1 MTQSSSPNVE
11 IIAELAQGFEGKPE
25 QAHLMVKAAAS
36 AGADAAK
43 FQLVYADELATPGY
57 QYYDLFK
64 TLEMDDQVWASLAAA
79 ATEQDIA
86 LHVDIFGAKSLALAE
101 KTGIGTVKLHGTDVA
116 NTGFLEGVAASTVP
130 RVLLGAGGGHRGEI
144 EAALDILQKKKVVV
158 LLGFQAYPTPN
169 ETNQIARVAHLVS
182 AFKGR
187 TGDVE
192 IGFADHAPPSEALR
206 YALAATAI
214 GAGAQVIEKHLTLGQ
229 VMKLEDHESALN
241 PDEFA
246 EFCETVRGCAEAFGT
261 FTSAEDFGM
270 SESENAYRNAI
281 RRHVIAS
288 RDLESGRILEPA
300 DLVLKRSA
308 SQTPLTDI
316 QSVYGRTLNV
326 SKIANQPIEN
336 SDIK

>member
-1 MTQSSSPNVE
+1 MTKSSFPNVE

-64 TLEMDDQVWASLAAA
+64 TLEMDDQVWASLAASA
-79 ATEQDIA
+79 AEQGIA
-86 LHVDIFGAKSLALAE
+86 LHVDIFGTKSLALAE
-101 KTGIGTVKLHGTDVA
+101 KTGMDTVKLHGTDVA
-116 NTGFLEGVAASTVP
+116 NTGFLEDVAASTVP
-130 RVLLGAGGGHRGEI
+130 RVLLGAGGGHRHEI
-144 EAALDILQKKKVVV
+144 EAALDILHKKKVVV

-182 AFKGR
+182 AFKER
-187 TGDVE
+187 AGDIE
-192 IGFADHAPPSEALR
+192 IGFADHAPPTEALR

-214 GAGAQVIEKHLTLGQ
+214 GAGARVVEKHLTLGQ

-241 PDEFA
+241 PDEFV
-246 EFCETVRGCAEAFGT
+246 EFCQTVRGCAEAFGT
-261 FTSAEDFGM
+261 CMPAEDFGM
-270 SESENAYRNAI
+270 SESENSYRHAI

-288 RDLESGRILEPA
+288 RDLEEGTVLEPA

-308 SQTPLTDI
+308 SETPLMDI
-316 QSVYGRTLNV
+316 QSAYGKVLKV
-326 SKIANQPIEN
+326 SKPANQPIEI
-336 SDIK
+336 SDIG